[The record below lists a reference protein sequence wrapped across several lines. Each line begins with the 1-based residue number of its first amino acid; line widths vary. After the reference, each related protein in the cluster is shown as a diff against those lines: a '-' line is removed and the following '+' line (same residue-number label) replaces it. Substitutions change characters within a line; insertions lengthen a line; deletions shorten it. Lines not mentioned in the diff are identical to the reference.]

1 MVADRVVAD
10 LVPIVDTQK
19 SYVTIMQR
27 KTHEVNRNYEK
38 MKQNHIKMK
47 QINIEWD
54 VCKWY
59 NDFRQS
65 RSMDFCPIK

>member
-1 MVADRVVAD
+1 MVDDWVAAV
-10 LVPIVDTQK
+10 LVSIVDARK
-19 SYVTIMQR
+19 SYVTIMLR
-27 KTHEVNRNYEK
+27 KTHKVNQNHVK

-59 NDFRQS
+59 NDFGQS
-65 RSMDFCPIK
+65 RSVDFCP